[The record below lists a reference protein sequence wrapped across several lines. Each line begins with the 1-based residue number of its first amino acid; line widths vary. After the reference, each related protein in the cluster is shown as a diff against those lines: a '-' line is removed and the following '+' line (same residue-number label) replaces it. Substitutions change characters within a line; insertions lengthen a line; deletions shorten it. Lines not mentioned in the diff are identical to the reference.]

1 MAASIPDQA
10 GWDDAAGVIDWR
22 AMRKFVVLIGFLAA
36 AAGPGARAQDV
47 NACIDRCFSNFSPSQ
62 MGGSTEL
69 REECLQQCHGPKIA
83 NGAIAYGAKS
93 TANGY
98 AWGKS
103 SKAEADRTAM
113 VNCQKNG
120 NDCKIVADFSNSC
133 EAVAAVESKGRFST
147 GGGRSQAE
155 AQNNAMKSCKA
166 QIGGSCEIEVWTCA
180 GGQ

>member
-1 MAASIPDQA
+1 MMRRVLLSLVLL
-10 GWDDAAGVIDWR
+10 AAGS
-22 AMRKFVVLIGFLAA
+22 
-36 AAGPGARAQDV
+36 GAQAQNV

-62 MGGSTEL
+62 MGGSEEL
-69 REECLQQCHGPKIA
+69 RRECLEQCHGPTTA
-83 NGAIAYGAKS
+83 YGAIAYGAKS
-93 TANGY
+93 AANGY

-113 VNCQKNG
+113 VNCQNNG
-120 NDCKIVADFSNSC
+120 NDCKIVADFTNSC
-133 EAVAAVESKGRFST
+133 EAVAAAEAKGRFST
-147 GGGRSQAE
+147 GGGKSQAE